1 MGAYEDA
8 LKKLEISEDT
18 FNEILED
25 ENARKKI
32 IACLMRCLKTKYR
45 DIASVLLQGIAIKK
59 SQYNEDVKN
68 HRNGDIIESRS
79 DEFVESDHPRD
90 KDGKFTSGNGES
102 GGANPPVEPPNNK
115 NPYFDPKDP
124 PNMYG
129 HDRTHEKYWRW
140 EIDNGLSSGALSK
153 SVNVDAQKK
162 HREGTKE
169 YKDALANGQHKSI
182 LTVSGSAVK
191 KLISMYSGKGKA
203 RALNGVPR
211 EGFKHN
217 EKIGYYVSADGSQ
230 KIPTDCGTIHYSK
243 KGAHI
248 VPDYPSDDFYE
259 KWKKGEVK

>member
-25 ENARKKI
+25 ENARRKI
-32 IACLMRCLKTKYR
+32 VACLMKCLKTKYR

-79 DEFVESDHPRD
+79 DDFDESEHPRD

-124 PNMYG
+124 P
-129 HDRTHEKYWRW
+129 RTVGRDYTHKEYWAW
-140 EIDNGLSSGALSK
+140 EISNGLKNGTFSK
-153 SVNVDAQKK
+153 KINEAAQRK
-162 HREGTKE
+162 HREVAKE
-169 YKDALANGQHKSI
+169 FKDAQERGKFKSVVTI
-182 LTVSGSAVK
+182 SGDALKRLVGE
-191 KLISMYSGKGKA
+191 YSGKGTA
-203 RALNGVPR
+203 WALDGVPR
-211 EGFKHN
+211 EDFESKK
-217 EKIGYYVSADGSQ
+217 KIGYYVNKDGTARL
-230 KIPTDCGTIHYSK
+230 PTNCGTIHYSK
-243 KGAHI
+243 DGVHV
-248 VPDYPSDDFYE
+248 VPAMPSEDFYK
-259 KWKKGEVK
+259 KWKRGEVK